1 MLKKVLKLNSALFL
15 SDRKGNGRPSRFLDM
30 IWDTGSKKIDPVFN
44 SPVKDWVETVKFD
57 GIDEVHAL
65 IEHIPW
71 D

>member
-1 MLKKVLKLNSALFL
+1 MKFC
-15 SDRKGNGRPSRFLDM
+15 GNIVAIYFRPADSLYM
-30 IWDTGSKKIDPVFN
+30 IWDTGSDEVDPVFN

>member
-1 MLKKVLKLNSALFL
+1 MKFC
-15 SDRKGNGRPSRFLDM
+15 GNIAAIYFRPAYLLYM